1 MRNTEIF
8 SRINSENEETY
19 TKDGIEETNIV
30 TNETVVLV
38 GRVKTVKT
46 AETKNNKPSKK
57 LQPTKVD

>member
-38 GRVKTVKT
+38 GRVKTVR
-46 AETKNNKPSKK
+46 
-57 LQPTKVD
+57 LQRLRIISLWLH